1 MSASRESWSWHSA
14 LKLLILAL
22 LTIDT
27 FAFALGGRLSA
38 ALDAIAWLILLVLFE
53 WEATSRTRSLGAW
66 TIRTLEAVRALAI
79 VGVAVA
85 AVAFLEE
92 GIWLD
97 VANSALWISVVVLLE
112 IEVRFPLMV
121 MLSRPLFTGLAY
133 TLYGGLGLLV
143 LVWAWRGEWLD
154 AYDALIWLIA
164 FAIIEMDMLKL
175 ADRSAPTPGTEQRM
189 VRPRI
194 IDKL

>member
-1 MSASRESWSWHSA
+1 MSASRESWSWYSA

-121 MLSRPLFTGLAY
+121 MLNRPLFTGLAY

-175 ADRSAPTPGTEQRM
+175 ADRTTPPPDAEHRAPG
-189 VRPRI
+189 I
-194 IDKL
+194 

>member
-1 MSASRESWSWHSA
+1 M
-14 LKLLILAL
+14 KLLILAL

>member
-1 MSASRESWSWHSA
+1 MNASRESWSWYSA
-14 LKLLILAL
+14 FKLLILAL

-38 ALDAIAWLILLVLFE
+38 ALDAVAWLILLVLFE
-53 WEATSRTRSLGAW
+53 WEAAGRTGHLGLWA
-66 TIRTLEAVRALAI
+66 TRTLEAVRALAI

-85 AVAFLEE
+85 AFAFLEE

-97 VANSALWISVVVLLE
+97 AANSALWISVVVLLE
-112 IEVRFPLMV
+112 VEVRCPVLV
-121 MLSRPLFTGLAY
+121 LLQRPLFKALAAM
-133 TLYGGLGLLV
+133 LYGALGLLV

-164 FAIIEMDMLKL
+164 FAIIEMDMLNL
-175 ADRSAPTPGTEQRM
+175 SDRTASPPETEQHIQGM
-189 VRPRI
+189 
-194 IDKL
+194 